1 MNVILFENDSI
12 LVDYYSY
19 VKNLVWDI
27 ILINVYVFF
36 DLSEEFEVIFLF
48 WLCRK
53 FLYYIN
59 NLIVLMVL

>member
-1 MNVILFENDSI
+1 MNVILFENDII

-27 ILINVYVFF
+27 VLINVYVFF

-59 NLIVLMVL
+59 NLIVFMVL

>member
-36 DLSEEFEVIFLF
+36 DFSVEFEVIFLF

-53 FLYYIN
+53 FFYYIN
-59 NLIVLMVL
+59 NLIVFMVL